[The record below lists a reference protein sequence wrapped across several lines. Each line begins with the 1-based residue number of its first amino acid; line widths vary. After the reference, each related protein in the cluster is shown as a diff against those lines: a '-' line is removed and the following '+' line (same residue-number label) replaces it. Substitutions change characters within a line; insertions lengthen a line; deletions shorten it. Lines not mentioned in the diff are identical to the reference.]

1 MPPGVQRGMT
11 LLALLLLAACSA
23 APVREEH
30 HERQLLPALISN
42 VKVHA
47 LWYRQSQ
54 TGHDVDEA
62 LLQPVA
68 DGRHLYFADVRSRVM
83 AVDVRH
89 GGQWW
94 ETQIA
99 PHPAHGG
106 REAVEITGGLGQG
119 EGILLLGSRE
129 GEVIVL
135 ASEDGALLWRST
147 VSSEILSPP
156 VSDGQVVVVH
166 VNDGRI
172 FALDGHSGK
181 RLWVYESSVPAL
193 SLRGTSTPLID
204 SRKVIVGLANG
215 KLVALSLKEGKVI
228 WDATVAVPEGRSE
241 LERIVD
247 VDGNPLLRDGVVY
260 AAAYHGRVVAVSV
273 ATGRILWSRDL
284 STYHTMALDRDHL
297 YVSDEDGIVWAL
309 DPRSGAVLWKQDE
322 LQGRGLT
329 APALDGTLL
338 VVGDNTG
345 YLHWLSPQDGTL
357 LARYRVSEAGLP
369 GPLVIRDSR
378 LYLKDRH
385 NAVYVL
391 ETEKVRRE

>member
-1 MPPGVQRGMT
+1 
-11 LLALLLLAACSA
+11 LLA
-23 APVREEH
+23 P
-30 HERQLLPALISN
+30 Q
-42 VKVHA
+42 
-47 LWYRQSQ
+47 
-54 TGHDVDEA
+54 
-62 LLQPVA
+62 
-68 DGRHLYFADVRSRVM
+68 
-83 AVDVRH
+83 
-89 GGQWW
+89 GGS
-94 ETQIA
+94 
-99 PHPAHGG
+99 
-106 REAVEITGGLGQG
+106 EAVEIAGGLGQG

-135 ASEDGALLWRST
+135 AREDGAQLWRSP

-156 VSDGQVVVVH
+156 VSDGRVVVVL

-172 FALDGHSGK
+172 FALDGSSGK

-193 SLRGTSTPLID
+193 SLRGTSTPLLD
-204 SRKVIVGLANG
+204 SRKAIVGLANG
-215 KLVALSLKEGKVI
+215 KLVALSLQKGKVI
-228 WDATVAVPEGRSE
+228 WEATVAVPEGRSE

-247 VDGNPLLRDGVVY
+247 IDGDPLLRDGVVY

-284 STYHTMALDRDHL
+284 STYHTMALDKDHL
-297 YVSDEDGIVWAL
+297 YVSDEEGVLWAL

-322 LQGRGLT
+322 LQGRNLT

-345 YLHWLSPQDGTL
+345 YLHWLSPEDGAL
-357 LARYRVSEAGLP
+357 LARYHVSEVGLP
-369 GPLVIRDSR
+369 GPLVTRDGR
-378 LYLKDRH
+378 LYLKDLH